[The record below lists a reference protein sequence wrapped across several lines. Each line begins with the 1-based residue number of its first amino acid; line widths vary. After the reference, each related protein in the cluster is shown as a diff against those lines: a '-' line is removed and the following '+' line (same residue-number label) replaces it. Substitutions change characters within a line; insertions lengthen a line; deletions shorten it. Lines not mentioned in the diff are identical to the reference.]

1 MFGGVYAIFKM
12 IIFFFSFSFAK
23 FSNWPNLFYR
33 NARKLTQRKT
43 LKKKYSQS
51 PIPYIEVFH
60 HHHHHQQWIDVEII
74 IFFSFL
80 LILFDL
86 TLWLRTRATKW
97 LFVETNKMLFVQTYS
112 PIFVVKTENEEQ
124 KKNETKWTLG
134 VKYYRNTVHS
144 AYRVCLCFENIPK
157 THIK

>member
-1 MFGGVYAIFKM
+1 M

-124 KKNETKWTLG
+124 KKRNEMNTWSKILS
-134 VKYYRNTVHS
+134 KYS
-144 AYRVCLCFENIPK
+144 ALSLHRVCLCFENIPK